1 MTRNNFYSQLNEVW
15 VLLNDWRNDHPEGTK
30 HSDEAWKSACQAMA
44 WIEEDLE
51 AAYHGAA
58 DPRLCEER

>member
-1 MTRNNFYSQLNEVW
+1 MTRNNFYSQLNEIW
-15 VLLNDWRNDHPEGTK
+15 VALNAYRVDREGNPDY
-30 HSDEAWKSACQAMA
+30 DEQWKKVCQAMA

-58 DPRLCEER
+58 DPRLREER